1 MLEAMRHVVREQAG
15 DLMGHA
21 LDPNELRSGVL

>member
-1 MLEAMRHVVREQAG
+1 VPEAMGHVVREQAG

-21 LDPNELRSGVL
+21 LDPIELRSGAL